1 MYRFMVVPFGAEI
14 GGASSNN
21 RYKGPA
27 VPRWR
32 VPDGAG
38 IAQCAGSR
46 NGESGALDTRRGL
59 AGDLEVRAPATG
71 VVELAYGPGVPEL
84 AGLAVTALGILLWLV
99 GPRYFTAAAPA
110 SEHS

>member
-1 MYRFMVVPFGAEI
+1 VGV
-14 GGASSNN
+14 
-21 RYKGPA
+21 
-27 VPRWR
+27 
-32 VPDGAG
+32 DGAPG
-38 IAQCAGSR
+38 AWTSAGVAYYPLWR
-46 NGESGALDTRRGL
+46 ATTAGRGLETRRGV

-84 AGLAVTALGILLWLV
+84 AGLAVTALGVLLWLV